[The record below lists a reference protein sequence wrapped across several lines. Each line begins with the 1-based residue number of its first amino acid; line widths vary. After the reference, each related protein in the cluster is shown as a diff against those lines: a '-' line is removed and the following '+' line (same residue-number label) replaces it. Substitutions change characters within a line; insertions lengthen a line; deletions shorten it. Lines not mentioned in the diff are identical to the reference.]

1 MHNNILSEIFKGI
14 AAGKTLLGL
23 FMMLSFTGCEEFFTK
38 EVDNINLPGADSQLV
53 AFAYISP
60 ADSLIRVHIG
70 RSIPYIDN
78 GQDLTPIGD
87 KAKVSM
93 ARKGESLK
101 ELTYN
106 TQYQRYTISSDE
118 IQIEAGYD
126 YSLLV
131 EYKDMKV
138 DASCFVPVHLIEEA
152 HLQIDPFELITD
164 EYGNQELK
172 LNWQITPPVNNN
184 ENYYGSGAFIKS
196 YGVFKRNGTFDTL
209 FMQSYEMYLDRGEP
223 YFADSEGKTY
233 RFRSAYWSYF
243 GGYPGFDD
251 PSGEYP
257 SDIIDSAFI
266 YVLQMDYNYYQFH
279 KSYAASYNADDNPF
293 AEIVQI
299 YTNVE
304 GGLGVFG
311 GYNRKDFPTPNPLP

>member
-1 MHNNILSEIFKGI
+1 MHNKILSIIFKGP
-14 AAGKTLLGL
+14 AAGKTLLVL
-23 FMMLSFTGCEEFFTK
+23 FLVLSFTGCEEFFTK
-38 EVDNINLPGADSQLV
+38 EVDIINLPGADSQLV
-53 AFAYISP
+53 AFAYIAPS
-60 ADSLIRVHIG
+60 DSLVKVHIS
-70 RSIPYIDN
+70 RSMPYIDN
-78 GQDLTPIGD
+78 GQDLSPIGD

-93 ARKGESLK
+93 ARKGENFK
-101 ELTYN
+101 ELIYN
-106 TQYQRYTISSDE
+106 TQCQCYTISADE
-118 IQIEAGYD
+118 MQVEAGYD

-138 DASCFVPVHLIEEA
+138 DASCFVPVHLIEES
-152 HLQIDPFELITD
+152 HLQIDPIVQISN
-164 EYGNQELK
+164 EYGNQVMELT
-172 LNWQITPPVNNN
+172 WQITPPVNNN

-209 FMQSYEMYLDRGEP
+209 LMQTYEMYLDRGEP

-233 RFRSAYWSYF
+233 RFMSTYWSYF
-243 GGYPGFDD
+243 GGYPGFGD

-266 YVLQMDYNYYQFH
+266 YVLQTDYNYYQFH
-279 KSYAASYNADDNPF
+279 KSYDTYNNADGNPF

-299 YTNVE
+299 YTNIE

-311 GYNRKDFPTPNPLP
+311 GYNKKEIAIPFALP

>member
-1 MHNNILSEIFKGI
+1 MYSNKLSRIFKGI
-14 AAGKTLLGL
+14 VLSKTLLGL
-23 FMMLSFTGCEEFFTK
+23 FFLITITGCEEFFTK

-53 AFAYISP
+53 AFAYIAPS
-60 ADSLIRVHIG
+60 DSLIKVHIS

-87 KAKVSM
+87 KAIVGM
-93 ARKGESLK
+93 ARKGENFK

-106 TQYQRYTISSDE
+106 AQCQCYTISTDE
-118 IQIEAGYD
+118 MQIEAGYD

-138 DASCFVPVHLIEEA
+138 DASCFVPVHLIGES
-152 HLQIDPFELITD
+152 HLQIDPFELVSD
-164 EYGNQELK
+164 EYGSQEIK
-172 LNWQITPPVNNN
+172 LTWQITPPVSDN
-184 ENYYGSGAFIKS
+184 ENYYFSGAFVKS
-196 YGVFKRNGTFDTL
+196 YGVFKENGTFDTL
-209 FMQSYEMYLDRGEP
+209 YMQSYEMYLDRGEP

-233 RFRSAYWSYF
+233 RFRSTYWSYF

-266 YVLQMDYNYYQFH
+266 YVLQTDYNYYQFH
-279 KSYAASYNADDNPF
+279 KSYDTYNNADGNPF

-299 YTNVE
+299 YTNIE

-311 GYNRKDFPTPNPLP
+311 GYNKKEIAIPFALP

>member
-1 MHNNILSEIFKGI
+1 MYTNKLSRIFKGNVLS
-14 AAGKTLLGL
+14 KTLLGL
-23 FMMLSFTGCEEFFTK
+23 FFLITITGCEEFFTK

-53 AFAYISP
+53 AFAYIAPS
-60 ADSLIRVHIG
+60 DSLIKVHIS

-93 ARKGESLK
+93 AQKGEDFK
-101 ELTYN
+101 ELSFN
-106 TQYQRYTISSDE
+106 TTCQCYTILQSD
-118 IQIEAGYD
+118 IQVEPGYD

-138 DASCFVPVHLIEEA
+138 DASCFVPVHLIGKE
-152 HLQIDPFELITD
+152 HIQIDPFETITD

-172 LNWQITPPVNNN
+172 INWEITPPVNNN
-184 ENYYGSGAFIKS
+184 ENYYGSGAFVKS
-196 YGVFKRNGTFDTL
+196 YGVFKQNGTFDTL

-233 RFRSAYWSYF
+233 RFRAAYWSYF

-257 SDIIDSAFI
+257 SDIIDSAFV

-279 KSYAASYNADDNPF
+279 KSYDAYNNSDGNPF

-299 YTNVE
+299 FTNVE

-311 GYNRKDFPTPNPLP
+311 GYNRKDFATPDPLP

>member
-1 MHNNILSEIFKGI
+1 MHNNILSRIFKGT

-38 EVDNINLPGADSQLV
+38 EVDIINLPGADSQLV
-53 AFAYISP
+53 AFAYIAPS
-60 ADSLIRVHIG
+60 DSLVKVHIS

-93 ARKGESLK
+93 ARKGESFI

-118 IQIEAGYD
+118 MQIEAGYD

-138 DASCFVPVHLIEEA
+138 DASCFVPVHLIGEA

-164 EYGNQELK
+164 EYGNQESK
-172 LNWQITPPVNNN
+172 LNWQITPPQ
-184 ENYYGSGAFIKS
+184 
-196 YGVFKRNGTFDTL
+196 TT
-209 FMQSYEMYLDRGEP
+209 M
-223 YFADSEGKTY
+223 KTTM
-233 RFRSAYWSYF
+233 
-243 GGYPGFDD
+243 DQ
-251 PSGEYP
+251 
-257 SDIIDSAFI
+257 
-266 YVLQMDYNYYQFH
+266 VL
-279 KSYAASYNADDNPF
+279 S
-293 AEIVQI
+293 
-299 YTNVE
+299 
-304 GGLGVFG
+304 
-311 GYNRKDFPTPNPLP
+311 